1 MTPILRSVSSAGFSA
16 GTKWLK
22 SLEPGEIGALIT
34 AASDVALVIDKGGII
49 RDAAVCAEGLARE
62 DIERWLGR
70 PWIDTV
76 TVESKPK
83 VKDLLTGAP
92 NRPKFREI
100 NHPSRHG
107 LDLPIRYSATRI
119 SKGENTIAL
128 GRDLRTVSHLQQRLV
143 EAQQAM
149 EREYAR
155 VRLAETRYR
164 MLFNLGAEPVV
175 IVDGT
180 TLRIVEAN
188 PAAQKIIGGASGLP
202 VGASLPGFFDAESN
216 EALETLLKTA
226 RMAGRAGE
234 VELRATASPHP
245 LNASASLYRQDEKP
259 YLLVRLSSRAPA
271 DSNDG
276 LSGHVVNLLQ
286 HLPDG
291 FVVIAPD
298 YRILE
303 ANRAFLD
310 LVELPG
316 KDQVIGQDIS
326 QWLGRPGIDLPL
338 LMSNIGEHGSVRAF
352 ATFIQ
357 GVYGAVEDVEIS
369 AVPAMG
375 PDTMCFGLV
384 IRPVGARVSLER
396 RGGNGFPNSVERMS
410 ELVGRVT
417 LKELVRESTDV
428 IEKLC
433 IEAALD
439 LSKDNRASAAQML
452 GLSRQGFLRKASPA
466 QSRRPRRRGLN
477 STEKCQARLT
487 PSVVLP

>member
-1 MTPILRSVSSAGFSA
+1 MTPILRSIASAGFSTGA
-16 GTKWLK
+16 KWLK
-22 SLEPGEIGALIT
+22 GLEPGEIGALIT
-34 AASDVALVIDKGGII
+34 SSADVALVIDKAGVI

-83 VKDLLTGAP
+83 VKELLAGAP

-107 LDLPIRYSATRI
+107 LDLPIRYSATRLG
-119 SKGENTIAL
+119 KGESTIAL

-164 MLFNLGAEPVV
+164 MLFNLGADPVV

-188 PAAQKIIGGASGLP
+188 PAAQKIIGGAAGLP
-202 VGASLPGFFDAESN
+202 VGASLPGFFEAESSDTL
-216 EALETLLKTA
+216 ATLLKTA

-234 VELRATASPHP
+234 VEIRATASPYP
-245 LNASASLYRQDEKP
+245 LTTSASLFRQDEKP
-259 YLLVRLSSRAPA
+259 FLLVRLSSRAPVEA
-271 DSNDG
+271 TDG
-276 LSGHVVNLLQ
+276 LSSQVTSLLQ

-291 FVVIAPD
+291 FVVIGSD
-298 YRILE
+298 FKVLE

-316 KDQVIGQDIS
+316 KEQVIGQDIS

-338 LMSNIGEHGSVRAF
+338 LMSNLSEHGSVRAF
-352 ATFIQ
+352 STFIQ

-369 AVPAMG
+369 AVPAVG
-375 PDTMCFGLV
+375 GETICFGLV
-384 IRPVGARVSLER
+384 IRPVGARVTLER
-396 RGGNGFPNSVERMS
+396 RGGRSGFPDSVERMS
-410 ELVGRVT
+410 ELVGRVS

-433 IEAALD
+433 IEAALQ

-452 GLSRQGFLRKASPA
+452 GLSRQGFYAKLR
-466 QSRRPRRRGLN
+466 RHNLGGLDDD
-477 STEKCQARLT
+477 A
-487 PSVVLP
+487 